1 MITIKS
7 NLYKVK
13 HSYFYYLVF
22 YIDINSFYKNGNLS
36 AITYL
41 GKYDMWN
48 SMKEENYTY
57 GISTL
62 SNFPCYQN
70 LVIDENLF

>member
-7 NLYKVK
+7 NLYKT
-13 HSYFYYLVF
+13 HLSYFYYLVF
-22 YIDINSFYKNGNLS
+22 HIDINSFYKNKNLS

-41 GKYDMWN
+41 GKYDVWN
-48 SMKEENYTY
+48 SMKEENYIY
-57 GISTL
+57 EIPTL

-70 LVIDENLF
+70 LVINENL